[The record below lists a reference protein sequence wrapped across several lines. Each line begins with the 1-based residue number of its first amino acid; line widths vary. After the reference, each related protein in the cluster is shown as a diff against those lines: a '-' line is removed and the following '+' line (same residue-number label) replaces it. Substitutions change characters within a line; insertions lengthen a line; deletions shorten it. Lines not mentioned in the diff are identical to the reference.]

1 MDLPADLHDLTAT
14 ETLAAYAVGRL
25 SPVAVTAAL
34 IARAGAVNPA
44 VNALTD
50 RYFDDAMA
58 QARVAETRWRDG
70 TARRLEGLPVLVK
83 DSQRIAGKRTTFG
96 SLLFMDSLDGHS
108 DPMPERLLAAGAIC
122 LARTTTPEFCLLG
135 VTHSRAWGVTR
146 NPFDLSLTPG
156 GSSGGSAAAVASGMA
171 SVGTGTDIGG
181 SVRIPAACC
190 GLVGFMPPRGRNP
203 HGYPANLDP
212 FDHCG
217 PITRSVQDAAL
228 MQSVTAG
235 AHRGDLFSLRDTV
248 ALPAT
253 PGPVAGMRIALS
265 MDLGCYRVD
274 PGVRANTL
282 AFAETLRGL
291 GCTVDEVDI
300 GWGPWIEE
308 GAMRWYGAMHM
319 ARSLIPLAD
328 AGGDRM
334 TDYARS
340 FADHARATGADDSP
354 KAWDAVHRMY
364 GTLGPILTRY
374 DALICP
380 TNALPAV
387 PAGLNALTDTLVIDG
402 APVHPENGWVMTW
415 PFNMM
420 SVLPVMSVP
429 TGRVRGVPTGAQ
441 IVGRSYDDATVFRL
455 ALAYQAA
462 APGQFLTRAVTPG
475 QPG

>member
-1 MDLPADLHDLTAT
+1 MDLHDLTAT
-14 ETLAAYAVGRL
+14 DVLAVYAAGTL
-25 SPVAVTAAL
+25 SPVEVTAAL
-34 IARAGAVNPA
+34 IARAEAVNPA
-44 VNALTD
+44 INALAD
-50 RYFDDAMA
+50 RYFDAAMA
-58 QARVAETRWRDG
+58 QARQAEARWRNG

-83 DSQRIAGKRTTFG
+83 DSQRIAGRRTTFG
-96 SLLFMDSLDGHS
+96 SLLFMDSVDAQS
-108 DPMPERLLAAGAIC
+108 DPMPERLLDAGAIC
-122 LARTTTPEFCLLG
+122 LARSTTPEFCLLG

-146 NPFDLSLTPG
+146 NPFDLRLTPG
-156 GSSGGSAAAVASGMA
+156 GSSGGSAAAVAAGIA
-171 SVGTGTDIGG
+171 PVGTGTDIGG

-212 FDHCG
+212 YDHCG
-217 PITRSVQDAAL
+217 PLTRTVQDAAL

-235 AHRGDLFSLRDTV
+235 AHPNDLFSLRETV
-248 ALPAT
+248 ALPAEA
-253 PGPVAGMRIALS
+253 GPVGGMRIALS

-282 AFAETLRGL
+282 AFAEALRAL
-291 GCTVDEVDI
+291 GCTVEEVDI

-319 ARSLIPLAD
+319 SRSLIPLAETQ
-328 AGGDRM
+328 GDRM

-340 FADHARATGADDSP
+340 FADLARATSADDALRS
-354 KAWDAVHRMY
+354 WDTVHRMY
-364 GTLGPILTRY
+364 ATLGPILQRF

-387 PAGLNALTDTLVIDG
+387 PADQDPLTARLTIDG
-402 APVHPENGWVMTW
+402 AEVHPENGWVMTW

-420 SVLPVMSVP
+420 SVLPVMTVP
-429 TGRVRGVPTGAQ
+429 TGRVQGVPTGAQ

-462 APGQFLTRAVTPG
+462 APEHFLHRAVTPA
-475 QPG
+475 